1 MTDADRELLEATRES
16 LERVQGFDVQSL
28 VRREELGAALA
39 FTGIVKPAERLV
51 GLLDRIS
58 SSALQDIPSNQLN
71 HIQQQADT
79 VHSIFTQ
86 VLDFTAAQ
94 GNPQN
99 ARNSLID
106 QTINQYQP
114 CFDALHGLIAYS
126 HYRSADFQSLER
138 EARETRHKL
147 EKSLTDSQK
156 KAQAALD
163 DIKQVLAAS
172 RDAAA
177 ELGVSQEAIHFGT
190 AAGEHKKDSK
200 TWRTLTACFSGL
212 LLLVAVVFLFD
223 LGLDEVTET
232 PESIQ
237 RAIGKV
243 LVFATLSY
251 GVYLSARNFLAQR
264 HNEIVNKHRQNALL
278 TYTTLAEAAHGDR
291 DRDVVLTY
299 AAACIFGPQPTGY
312 TKDGGEASTPPHSVI
327 GLMTD
332 AASGK

>member
-1 MTDADRELLEATRES
+1 MNEADRELLEATRAS

-28 VRREELGAALA
+28 VRRDELGAALA

-58 SSALQDIPSNQLN
+58 SSALQDIPSNRL
-71 HIQQQADT
+71 HDIQQQADA
-79 VHSIFTQ
+79 VHNLFDQ
-86 VLDFTAAQ
+86 VLEFTAAQ
-94 GNPQN
+94 GNPQDT
-99 ARNSLID
+99 RDSLID
-106 QTINQYQP
+106 QTIHQYQP

-126 HYRSADFQSLER
+126 HYRSADFQALER
-138 EARETRHKL
+138 EAREAKRKL
-147 EKSLTDSQK
+147 EESLTEGQK
-156 KAQAALD
+156 KTKAALD
-163 DIKQVLAAS
+163 DINQVLAAARS
-172 RDAAA
+172 AAA
-177 ELGVSQEAIHFGT
+177 EQGVSQQAVHFGT
-190 AAGEHKKDSK
+190 AAGHHKKDSE
-200 TWRTLTACFSGL
+200 TWRTLTACFSGV

-223 LGLDEVTET
+223 LGLDDVTET
-232 PESIQ
+232 PASIQ

-251 GVYLSARNFLAQR
+251 AVYLSARNFLAQR

-278 TYTTLAEAAHGDR
+278 TYTTLAEAAHDDR

-327 GLMTD
+327 GLVKD
-332 AASGK
+332 AAS